1 VFELAGKYGIKV
13 ISMEV
18 THESHVDEIR
28 AALQA
33 TGNPTGVMLQIGTR
47 NTQNFELL
55 KLVGKQQEFPVLIKR
70 GFGITLD
77 ESLNAAEYLA
87 SEGNRKV
94 IFCLRGMKTNMGDP
108 HRNFV
113 DFSHVPAVKRLTR
126 MPVGI
131 DPSHSVGSRLAAPD
145 GILDLFHVAA
155 QGVVAGANMVLV
167 DFHPDPAK
175 ALVDGPQALLLAE
188 LPHFLEDVALA
199 RQTYLQRVAL
209 AARHRVP
216 Q

>member
-1 VFELAGKYGIKV
+1 
-13 ISMEV
+13 MEV

-131 DPSHSVGSRLAAPD
+131 DPSHSVGSRSAAPD

-167 DFHPDPAK
+167 DFHPNPAK
-175 ALVDGPQALLLAE
+175 ALVDGPQALLLSE
-188 LPHFLEDVALA
+188 LPHFLEDIALA
-199 RQTYLQRVAL
+199 RQAYLQRTAL
-209 AARHRVP
+209 AARHRAI
-216 Q
+216 